1 MQAGQCLLFRF
12 GKLGKFMPIFLQAK
26 KAILETQGQKELLP
40 IVMPIVFLMK
50 TLVSLALNSTLC

>member
-1 MQAGQCLLFRF
+1 MQAGQCLLFCF

-26 KAILETQGQKELLP
+26 KMIVATQGQKELLP
-40 IVMPIVFLMK
+40 IVMSIVFLMK

>member
-1 MQAGQCLLFRF
+1 
-12 GKLGKFMPIFLQAK
+12 MPILLQAK

-40 IVMPIVFLMK
+40 IVLPIVFLMK